1 MKRIHIKE
9 VFETMQKKDNNGK
22 SIPFSFRYAKL
33 NGELKYYH
41 DCRVSSIHFKG
52 ATFNATVGNARRP
65 KTFRKILIT
74 EFNKMKVYI

>member
-1 MKRIHIKE
+1 MKRIHIKK
-9 VFETMQKKDNNGK
+9 VFEIMQKKDKNGK

-33 NGELKYYH
+33 NGELKYFH

-52 ATFNATVGNARRP
+52 ATFNATVGSERRP

-74 EFNKMKVYI
+74 EFNQMKVYI